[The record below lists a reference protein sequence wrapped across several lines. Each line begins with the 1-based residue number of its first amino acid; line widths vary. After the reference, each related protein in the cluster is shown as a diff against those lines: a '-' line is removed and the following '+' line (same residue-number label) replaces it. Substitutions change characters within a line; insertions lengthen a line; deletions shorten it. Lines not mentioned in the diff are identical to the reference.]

1 MEPVS
6 RLRGLANM
14 FAEFKHTLRRLRG
27 QIIGW
32 SLGLGLYSLFMAL
45 FWDAVLDMEGLQEM
59 IDNYPPQMAAFFGG
73 MSAITTPAGYMNT
86 YYFSM
91 MPVIAG
97 LFAVVAGAGLLA
109 ADEEKG
115 ILDLVLAYPISRT
128 RLFWARL
135 LALSLGLTVVM
146 VAGWLGWY
154 LPSLGTS
161 MDLSAV
167 AFLLPFVS
175 LFAVLLLFAALALL
189 LSMMLPA
196 TRLAATLAGV
206 LLVGNFLLIG
216 LANLNERLQTLV
228 EATPLH
234 YYQGGFAVAG
244 IEWLWIAGLIGAAL
258 LLAAA
263 AWLLFLRR
271 DIRVGGERSWRLS
284 LPFVGAR
291 TG

>member
-1 MEPVS
+1 
-6 RLRGLANM
+6 M
-14 FAEFKHTLRRLRG
+14 FAEFKHMLRRLRG

-32 SLGLGLYSLFMAL
+32 SLGLGLFSLFMAV
-45 FWDAVLDMEGLQEM
+45 FWDTVLEMEGLQEM
-59 IDNYPPQMAAFFGG
+59 IENYPPEMAAFFGG
-73 MSAITTPAGYMNT
+73 MTAITTPPGYMDT

-97 LFAVVAGAGLLA
+97 IFAVIAGAGLLA

-115 ILDLVLAYPISRT
+115 ILDLLLSYPISRA
-128 RLFWARL
+128 RLFWARS
-135 LALSLGLTVVM
+135 LALTAGLAIVM

-167 AFLLPFVS
+167 AFLLPFLS

-196 TRLAATLAGV
+196 ARLAGTVAGA
-206 LLVGNFLLIG
+206 LLVSNYLLIG
-216 LANLNERLQTLV
+216 LANLNESLQAAAEV
-228 EATPLH
+228 SPLH
-234 YYQGGFAVAG
+234 FYQGGFAVNGLEWPWLAG
-244 IEWLWIAGLIGAAL
+244 L
-258 LLAAA
+258 LLAAFFLAGA

-271 DIRVGGERSWRLS
+271 DIRVGGERSWRLR
-284 LPFVGAR
+284 LPFVAAG

>member
-1 MEPVS
+1 
-6 RLRGLANM
+6 M
-14 FAEFKHTLRRLRG
+14 FAEFKHMLLRLRG
-27 QIIGW
+27 QIFGW
-32 SLGLGLYSLFMAL
+32 SLGLGLFSLFMAL
-45 FWDAVLDMEGLQEM
+45 FWDTALQMEGLQEM
-59 IDNYPPQMAAFFGG
+59 IANYPPEMAAFFGG
-73 MSAITTPAGYMNT
+73 MNAITSPAGYMNT

-97 LFAVVAGAGLLA
+97 VFAVIAGAGLLT

-115 ILDLVLAYPISRT
+115 ILDLVLTYPISRT

-135 LALSLGLTVVM
+135 LALSLGLAIVM

-161 MDLSAV
+161 MDLSPV
-167 AFLLPFVS
+167 AFLLPFLT

-189 LSMMLPA
+189 LSMVLPA

-206 LLVGNFLLIG
+206 LLVGNYLLIG
-216 LANLNERLQTLV
+216 MANLNEGLQTV
-228 EATPLH
+228 AQATPLH

-244 IEWLWIAGLIGAAL
+244 IEWSWLAG

-263 AWLLFLRR
+263 FLLAGAGWLLFLRR
-271 DIRVGGERSWRLS
+271 DIRVGGERSWGLR
-284 LPFVGAR
+284 LPFAGVH